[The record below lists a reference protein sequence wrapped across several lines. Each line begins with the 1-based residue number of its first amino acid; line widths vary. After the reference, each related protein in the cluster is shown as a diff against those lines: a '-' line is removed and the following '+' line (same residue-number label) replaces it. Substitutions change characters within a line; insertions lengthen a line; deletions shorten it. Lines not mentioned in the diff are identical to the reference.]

1 MAATATVQEGNG
13 AGPTYTDITTAR
25 FATMDSYNPGTSNP
39 IPVPTAGTNYSY
51 VKTFRLKF
59 TGTYTQ
65 ITNVNIYTD
74 GAGFGTG
81 LTVNIGDQVGQAYAT
96 ATGTQGTTGTA
107 MLTLYSGVITSKTDI
122 FTYTSAS
129 QKVVDTTTITGNPAY
144 GKVFMCQME
153 VGTTASAGTLSAETW
168 TWQYD
173 EI

>member
-1 MAATATVQEGNG
+1 MAATATVQEANG

-25 FATMDSYNPGTSNP
+25 FATMDAYNPGTSNP
-39 IPVPTAGTNYSY
+39 IPVPAAGTNYSY

-74 GAGFGTG
+74 GGGFGTG
-81 LTVNIGDQVGQAYAT
+81 ITTYAGNETGQTYAQ

-107 MLTLYSGVITSKTDI
+107 MLTLYSGVITGKTDI
-122 FTYTSAS
+122 FTYTSGS
-129 QKVVDTTTITGNPAY
+129 QKAIDATTITGNPAY
-144 GKVFMCQME
+144 SKVFMCQME
-153 VGTTASAGTLSAETW
+153 VGTTASAGTLSAETF